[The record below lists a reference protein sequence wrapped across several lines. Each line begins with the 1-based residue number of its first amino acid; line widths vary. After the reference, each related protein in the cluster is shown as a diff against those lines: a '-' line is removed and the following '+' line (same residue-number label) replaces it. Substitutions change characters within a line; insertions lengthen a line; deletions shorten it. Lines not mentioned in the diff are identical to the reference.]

1 MGSAGDS
8 VKQNLRLDP
17 ELIKEGKM
25 LKKISI
31 VIGILVGTL
40 AIGNGVVDLIE
51 RLVVIPDKNETMHLA
66 LITQSPIFSETVEI
80 QPDPKLALRMDINVK
95 IYKTGDIIIESGDT
109 IKLLPFDLL
118 SQHGSH
124 SSFMSAMA
132 AELSQRTINGKTY
145 DIIELRFVEAK
156 KILSNGNLE
165 QERIYEDGTVETKII
180 DIRSNKILETKTTTN
195 QLSESEVATI
205 QESRFKKKVYK
216 LVE

>member
-1 MGSAGDS
+1 
-8 VKQNLRLDP
+8 
-17 ELIKEGKM
+17 M

-31 VIGILVGTL
+31 IVGILVGTL

-66 LITQSPIFSETVEI
+66 LVTQSPIFSETVEI

-118 SQHGSH
+118 SQYGSH

-145 DIIELRFVEAK
+145 DIIELRFVETR
-156 KILSNGNLE
+156 KILPDGNLE

-216 LVE
+216 VVAE